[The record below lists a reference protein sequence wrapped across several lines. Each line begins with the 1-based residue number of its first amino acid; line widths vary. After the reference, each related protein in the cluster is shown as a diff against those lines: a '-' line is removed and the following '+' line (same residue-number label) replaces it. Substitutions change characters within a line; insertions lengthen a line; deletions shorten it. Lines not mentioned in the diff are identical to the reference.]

1 MLARF
6 VEWLQALP
14 PELLWPALLAVCFG
28 AVLVFHRLF
37 GEAGLYVYVVVAILG
52 ANIQVLKAVKFSMY
66 PEPVALGTVLFAT
79 SFLATDVLAER
90 YGPRPAARAVA
101 LGFAS
106 YLLFTVLMVLTLG
119 FAPPDPAEAGA
130 EMAWALANHE
140 HMTALFMPA
149 PALFAAG
156 MTAYLASQ
164 LHDVW
169 LFDLLK
175 RALRGRYLW
184 LRNNLSTLVSALID
198 NFIFSVLAW
207 IVFAAD
213 PLPWKTVLL
222 TYVLGTYW
230 LRLAVALLDTPVI
243 YLARKWGPP

>member
-6 VEWLQALP
+6 VAWLQSLP
-14 PELLWPALLAVCFG
+14 PELLWPMTLAVAFA

-52 ANIQVLKAVKFSMY
+52 ANIQVLKAVRFAVY
-66 PEPVALGTVLFAT
+66 PEPVALGTVLFST

-90 YGPRPAARAVA
+90 YGPRSARKAVA
-101 LGFAS
+101 LGFCS
-106 YLLFTVLMVLTLG
+106 YFVFTVLMVLTIG
-119 FAPPDPAEAGA
+119 FAPPDAAAEGP
-130 EMAWALANHE
+130 EMAWAIANHE
-140 HMTALFMPA
+140 HIAALFMPA

-175 RALRGRYLW
+175 SAFRGRFLW
-184 LRNNLSTLVSALID
+184 LRNNLSTLVSALVD
-198 NFIFSVLAW
+198 NLIFSVLAW
-207 IVFAAD
+207 IVFAAH

-222 TYVLGTYW
+222 VYVLGTYW
-230 LRLAVALLDTPVI
+230 LRILVALLDTPVI
-243 YLARKWGPP
+243 YLARRWAPA